1 MSEAANREYIVELVK
16 RAKAAQKEFE
26 RTATDQLTIDKVV
39 RAIGKTIYDAR
50 EELALEAH
58 LETKYGTPEMK
69 VSKIIATTTAQ
80 WNIMR
85 GKKSVGY
92 IKNLRDEPGVKVM
105 AKPMGVV
112 GCVMPSTNPI
122 VTIAANGMMSIKC
135 RNACIIAP
143 HPSAKNVS
151 LKTVNM
157 VRKEIEALGAPADL
171 IQVIDP
177 EHCSIEATDEM
188 LRQCD
193 VNIATGGPGM
203 VKAVYSCGRPGFGVG
218 QGNCQEILCDDY
230 DDLDYMAG
238 AIVANRSYDYGVPC
252 VSEQTIH
259 VPAAREGAFLNAME
273 KAGAFL
279 LEDPDT
285 IQKLREVVFPDGEHI
300 NRDVVGRSPQ
310 VVGRMIGVEVPED
323 RRILLCKYT
332 GCAHDDVLSKE
343 ILFPLARYVTYTD
356 FKATVAAAV
365 ANLEQEGAGH
375 NSCIWTYDEEK
386 IEYAANLLP
395 VSRFQI
401 NQTPFGIN
409 NGMPTTTTLGCGS
422 WGGNSVSE
430 NVGVKHLLNIK
441 TVAERRENMLWF
453 RAPEKVYFKKGCL
466 PVALNELKDVLGK
479 KRAFIVT
486 DSFLYKNGYT
496 HVITDR
502 LSEMGITYLSL
513 IHI

>member
-1 MSEAANREYIVELVK
+1 MAEVNAKEYVGELVK

-50 EELALEAH
+50 EELAKDAH
-58 LETKYGTPEMK
+58 EETKYGTIPMK
-69 VSKIIATTTAQ
+69 VSKIIATTTSQ

-151 LKTVNM
+151 KKTVDM

-171 IQVIDP
+171 IQVIEP
-177 EHCSIEATDEM
+177 EYCSIQATDE
-188 LRQCD
+188 LLAQCD

-203 VKAVYSCGRPGFGVG
+203 VKAVYSSGRPGFGVG
-218 QGNCQEILCDDY
+218 QGNCQEIICDDY
-230 DDLDYMAG
+230 EDLAML
-238 AIVANRSYDYGVPC
+238 AINNRSYDNGVPC
-252 VSEQTIH
+252 TSEQTMH
-259 VPAAREGAFLNAME
+259 VPAAMEEKFLEAMQKNGAYLVEGAELIEA
-273 KAGAFL
+273 
-279 LEDPDT
+279 
-285 IQKLREVVFPDGEHI
+285 LRKVVFPDGEHI

-310 VVGRMIGVEVPED
+310 VIGKMVGIEIPAD
-323 RRILLCKYT
+323 RKTLLCKYT
-332 GCAHDDVLSKE
+332 GCAQDDVLSKE
-343 ILFPLARYVTYTD
+343 ILFPFIRYVTYTD
-356 FKATVAAAV
+356 FQDTVAAAV
-365 ANLEQEGAGH
+365 ANLDMEGAGH
-375 NSCIWTYDEEK
+375 NSCIWTNDPEK
-386 IEYAANLLP
+386 VEYAAHLLP
-395 VSRFQI
+395 VSRFNV

-422 WGGNSVSE
+422 WGNNSISE
-430 NVGVKHLLNIK
+430 NLAWYHLMNTTRV
-441 TVAERRENMLWF
+441 TVTLPNKRLWKEGDWDNFDECPVTEN
-453 RAPEKVYFKKGCL
+453 
-466 PVALNELKDVLGK
+466 
-479 KRAFIVT
+479 
-486 DSFLYKNGYT
+486 
-496 HVITDR
+496 
-502 LSEMGITYLSL
+502 
-513 IHI
+513 

>member
-1 MSEAANREYIVELVK
+1 MAENNVKAYISELVR
-16 RAKAAQKEFE
+16 RAKIAQKEFE

-39 RAIGKTIYDAR
+39 RAVGKTIYDNR
-50 EELALEAH
+50 EELARDACE
-58 LETKYGTPEMK
+58 ETKYGTVQMK
-69 VSKIIATTTAQ
+69 INKSLASTPGQ
-80 WNIMR
+80 WNVMR

-92 IKNLRDEPGVKVM
+92 IENLRDEPGVKVM
-105 AKPMGVV
+105 AKPMGIV

-122 VTIAANGMMSIKC
+122 VTIGANGMMAIKC

-157 VRKEIEALGAPADL
+157 IRKEIEALGAPADL

-177 EHCSIEATDEM
+177 EHCSIQATDEM

-386 IEYAANLLP
+386 IEYAAHMLP
-395 VSRFQI
+395 VSRFQV
-401 NQTPFGIN
+401 NQTPAGIN
-409 NGMPTTTTLGCGS
+409 NGLPSTPTLGCGT
-422 WGGNSVSE
+422 WGNNSISE
-430 NVGVKHLLNIK
+430 NLEWYHLMNTTRV
-441 TVAERRENMLWF
+441 TVTLPNKRLWKDGDWDRF
-453 RAPEKVYFKKGCL
+453 DEC
-466 PVALNELKDVLGK
+466 PVTED
-479 KRAFIVT
+479 
-486 DSFLYKNGYT
+486 
-496 HVITDR
+496 
-502 LSEMGITYLSL
+502 
-513 IHI
+513 

>member
-1 MSEAANREYIVELVK
+1 MADINVKEYITELVK
-16 RAKAAQKEFE
+16 RAKIAQKEFE

-39 RAIGKTIYDAR
+39 RAVGKTIYDNR
-50 EELALEAH
+50 EELARDACE
-58 LETKYGTPEMK
+58 ETKYGTVQMK
-69 VSKIIATTTAQ
+69 INKILASTPGQ
-80 WNIMR
+80 WNVMR

-92 IKNLRDEPGVKVM
+92 IENLRDEPGVKVM

-122 VTIAANGMMSIKC
+122 VTIGANGMMAIKC

-157 VRKEIEALGAPADL
+157 IRKEIEALGAPADL

-177 EHCSIEATDEM
+177 EHCSIQATDEM

-230 DDLDYMAG
+230 DNLDYMAG

-386 IEYAANLLP
+386 IEYAAHMLP
-395 VSRFQI
+395 VSRFQV
-401 NQTPFGIN
+401 NQTPAGIN
-409 NGMPTTTTLGCGS
+409 NGLPSTPTLGCGT
-422 WGGNSVSE
+422 WGNNSISE
-430 NVGVKHLLNIK
+430 NLEWYHLMNTTRV
-441 TVAERRENMLWF
+441 TVTLPNKRLWKDGDWDRF
-453 RAPEKVYFKKGCL
+453 DEC
-466 PVALNELKDVLGK
+466 PVTED
-479 KRAFIVT
+479 
-486 DSFLYKNGYT
+486 
-496 HVITDR
+496 
-502 LSEMGITYLSL
+502 
-513 IHI
+513 

>member
-58 LETKYGTPEMK
+58 LETKYGTPQMK
-69 VSKIIATTTAQ
+69 VSKIIATTTSQ

-157 VRKEIEALGAPADL
+157 IRKEIEALGAPADL

-218 QGNCQEILCDDY
+218 QGNCQEIICDDY
-230 DDLDYMAG
+230 DDLDRMAML
-238 AIVANRSYDYGVPC
+238 AINNRSYDNGVPC
-252 VSEQTIH
+252 TSEQTMH
-259 VPAAREGAFLNAME
+259 VPVSMETKFLEVMQKNGAYLVEGDELVDA
-273 KAGAFL
+273 
-279 LEDPDT
+279 
-285 IQKLREVVFPDGEHI
+285 LRKVVFPDGEHI

-310 VVGRMIGVEVPED
+310 VVGKMIGVDVPVECKT
-323 RRILLCKYT
+323 LLCKYS
-332 GCAHDDVLSKE
+332 GCAQDDVQGDSV
-343 ILFPLARYVTYTD
+343 PLYPLCDLYR
-356 FKATVAAAV
+356 
-365 ANLEQEGAGH
+365 LQGH
-375 NSCIWTYDEEK
+375 S
-386 IEYAANLLP
+386 
-395 VSRFQI
+395 
-401 NQTPFGIN
+401 G
-409 NGMPTTTTLGCGS
+409 
-422 WGGNSVSE
+422 
-430 NVGVKHLLNIK
+430 
-441 TVAERRENMLWF
+441 RRS
-453 RAPEKVYFKKGCL
+453 G
-466 PVALNELKDVLGK
+466 
-479 KRAFIVT
+479 
-486 DSFLYKNGYT
+486 
-496 HVITDR
+496 
-502 LSEMGITYLSL
+502 
-513 IHI
+513 

>member
-1 MSEAANREYIVELVK
+1 MAENNVKAYISELVR
-16 RAKAAQKEFE
+16 RAKIAQKEFE

-39 RAIGKTIYDAR
+39 RAVGKTIYDNR
-50 EELALEAH
+50 EELARDACE
-58 LETKYGTPEMK
+58 ETKYGTVQMK
-69 VSKIIATTTAQ
+69 INKILASTPGQ
-80 WNIMR
+80 WNVMR

-92 IKNLRDEPGVKVM
+92 IENLRDEPGVKVM
-105 AKPMGVV
+105 AKPMGIV

-122 VTIAANGMMSIKC
+122 VTIGANGMMAIKC
-135 RNACIIAP
+135 RNACIVAP

-157 VRKEIEALGAPADL
+157 IRKEIEALGAPADL

-177 EHCSIEATDEM
+177 EHCSIQATDEM

-386 IEYAANLLP
+386 IEYAAHMLP
-395 VSRFQI
+395 VSRFQV
-401 NQTPFGIN
+401 NQTPAGIN
-409 NGMPTTTTLGCGS
+409 NGLPSTPTLGCGT
-422 WGGNSVSE
+422 WGNNSISE
-430 NVGVKHLLNIK
+430 NLEWYHLMNTTRV
-441 TVAERRENMLWF
+441 TVTLPNKRLWKDGDWDRF
-453 RAPEKVYFKKGCL
+453 DEC
-466 PVALNELKDVLGK
+466 PVTED
-479 KRAFIVT
+479 
-486 DSFLYKNGYT
+486 
-496 HVITDR
+496 
-502 LSEMGITYLSL
+502 
-513 IHI
+513 

>member
-58 LETKYGTPEMK
+58 LETKYGTPQMK
-69 VSKIIATTTAQ
+69 VSKIIATTTSQ

-112 GCVMPSTNPI
+112 GCVMP
-122 VTIAANGMMSIKC
+122 IAANGMMSIKC

-157 VRKEIEALGAPADL
+157 IRKEIEALGAPADL

-218 QGNCQEILCDDY
+218 QGNCQEIICDDY
-230 DDLDYMAG
+230 DDLDRMAML
-238 AIVANRSYDYGVPC
+238 AINNRSYDNGVPC
-252 VSEQTIH
+252 TSEQTMH
-259 VPAAREGAFLNAME
+259 VPASMEAKFLEAMQKNGAYLVEGDELVDA
-273 KAGAFL
+273 
-279 LEDPDT
+279 
-285 IQKLREVVFPDGEHI
+285 LRKVVFPDGEHI

-310 VVGRMIGVEVPED
+310 VVGKMIGVDVPAECKT
-323 RRILLCKYT
+323 LLCKYT
-332 GCAHDDVLSKE
+332 GCAQDDVLSKE
-343 ILFPLARYVTYTD
+343 ILFPFIRYVTYTD

-365 ANLEQEGAGH
+365 ANLEMEGAGH

-422 WGGNSVSE
+422 WGNNSISE
-430 NVGVKHLLNIK
+430 NLEWYHLMNTTRVSVTLPNK
-441 TVAERRENMLWF
+441 RLW
-453 RAPEKVYFKKGCL
+453 
-466 PVALNELKDVLGK
+466 KDGDWD
-479 KRAFIVT
+479 RF
-486 DSFLYKNGYT
+486 DECP
-496 HVITDR
+496 ITED
-502 LSEMGITYLSL
+502 
-513 IHI
+513 

>member
-58 LETKYGTPEMK
+58 LETKYGTPQMK
-69 VSKIIATTTAQ
+69 VSKIIATTTSQ

-85 GKKSVGY
+85 GTKSGGY

-157 VRKEIEALGAPADL
+157 IRKEIEALGAPADL

-218 QGNCQEILCDDY
+218 QGNCQEIICDDY
-230 DDLDYMAG
+230 DDLDRMAML
-238 AIVANRSYDYGVPC
+238 AINNRSYDNGVPC
-252 VSEQTIH
+252 TSEQTMH
-259 VPAAREGAFLNAME
+259 VPASMEAKFLEAMQKNGAYLVEGDELVDA
-273 KAGAFL
+273 
-279 LEDPDT
+279 
-285 IQKLREVVFPDGEHI
+285 LRKVVFPDGEHI

-310 VVGRMIGVEVPED
+310 VVGKMIGVDVPAECKT
-323 RRILLCKYT
+323 LLCKYT
-332 GCAHDDVLSKE
+332 GCAQDDVLSKE
-343 ILFPLARYVTYTD
+343 ILFPYIRYVTYTD

-365 ANLEQEGAGH
+365 ANLEMEGAGH

-422 WGGNSVSE
+422 WGNNSISE
-430 NVGVKHLLNIK
+430 NLEWYHLMNTTRVSVTLPNK
-441 TVAERRENMLWF
+441 RLW
-453 RAPEKVYFKKGCL
+453 
-466 PVALNELKDVLGK
+466 KDGDWD
-479 KRAFIVT
+479 RF
-486 DSFLYKNGYT
+486 DECP
-496 HVITDR
+496 ITED
-502 LSEMGITYLSL
+502 
-513 IHI
+513 